1 MKQIWRIFRADWQRL
16 TASVVAVVV
25 MLGLCLVPC
34 LYAWFN
40 ILSNLDPYGP
50 DSTGNIKVAVAN
62 EDAGCE
68 ILGLHLNIGELVME
82 GLKTNDQMGWVFLED
97 RDTAL

>member
-1 MKQIWRIFRADWQRL
+1 MKQIWNIFRADWKRL

-40 ILSNLDPYGP
+40 ILSN
-50 DSTGNIKVAVAN
+50 
-62 EDAGCE
+62 
-68 ILGLHLNIGELVME
+68 
-82 GLKTNDQMGWVFLED
+82 
-97 RDTAL
+97 